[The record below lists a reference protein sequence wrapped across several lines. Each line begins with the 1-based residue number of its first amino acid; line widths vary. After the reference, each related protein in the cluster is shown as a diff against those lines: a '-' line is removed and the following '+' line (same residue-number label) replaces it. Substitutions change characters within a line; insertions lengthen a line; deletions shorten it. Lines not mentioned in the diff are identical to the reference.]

1 MVMKKNA
8 VQETVSKEYAK
19 MLKETETRKSGSACQ
34 SGPGAIA
41 SLAGYEPEL
50 HQEEAASQS
59 FGCGNPL
66 AFADIEPGQTVLDL
80 GSGAGLDLMLA
91 ADRVGSAGRVIGID
105 MTQEM
110 VDKATENVAKAGYTN
125 IDVRLGVIE
134 DLPLPDSSVD
144 WVISNCVINLSTDKA
159 RVFNEVARVLKPGGR
174 FSISDIVVEEL
185 PGFLRD
191 NAALYSACVA
201 GAIAE
206 KEYVAG
212 LRDAG
217 FEDVDVTQRLVYESS
232 QLVSLIS
239 CELPGLSLSRELIDE
254 IVPMVAGKVWSAK
267 FIGRLPRRAC
277 S

>member
-1 MVMKKNA
+1 MKKNA
-8 VQETVSKEYAK
+8 VQEEVSKEYAR
-19 MLKETETRKSGSACQ
+19 MLKDNETRKGSGASQ
-34 SGPGAIA
+34 SGPGVIA
-41 SLAGYEPEL
+41 GLAGYEPES
-50 HQEEAASQS
+50 HQQAAASQS

-110 VDKATENVAKAGYTN
+110 VDKARENVTKAGYTN

-185 PGFLRD
+185 PEFLRE
-191 NAALYSACVA
+191 NAALYSACIA
-201 GAIAE
+201 GAISEEA
-206 KEYVAG
+206 YLAG
-212 LRDAG
+212 LRYAG
-217 FEDVDVTQRLVYESS
+217 LQDIAVSERLVYEAS

-239 CELPGLSLSRELIDE
+239 CELPGLDLSKEMIDE
-254 IVPMVAGKVWSAK
+254 VAPMVAGKVWSAK
-267 FIGRLPRRAC
+267 FIGRMPRAAG
-277 S
+277 